1 MDYNN
6 YDRGYAE
13 PSMNASDYMT
23 RTYRWMASGLL
34 ITFAMAYIT
43 ATTPLIYLVDSLYF
57 VLTIAELALVFVL
70 SSRVQN
76 MSVDAARATF
86 FGYAL
91 LNGMVLSYY
100 FIAFSVGTLVMAFL
114 ATAVYFGL
122 MAVYGTT
129 THKDLTGWGPR
140 LMMGLVALIVTS
152 LIAGVILLVVGL
164 LGSPAMLRLL
174 NTKVDLLPGAILYLR
189 VYFLGMPALALYNFG
204 NAVFSAIGETK
215 KPLYILSF
223 AGVLNILLNLF
234 FVIVCNL
241 DVAGVALASAISQ
254 CVSAGLIL
262 HALTRVQDCY
272 ALHFKEAKLDPAM
285 TKSILALGLPAGF
298 QNAIFAIA
306 NLFIQ
311 AGVNSFDSL
320 MVKGNSAAANAD
332 PLIYDCMAAFY
343 MACASFMSQNYGAGK
358 PDRVKKSYFIS
369 LAYSFGVGLAL
380 GGGLFLFGRQ
390 FLALFTT
397 ESAVIDAGMKRV
409 GVMALAYCISAF
421 MDCTIAASRGLGKT
435 VVPTVIVIM
444 GSCVFR
450 VIWVYTIFA
459 HFHTIPSLYLLYPC
473 SWALTAIAEIL
484 YFIRCYKQAMK
495 IFREPILSSL

>member
-43 ATTPLIYLVDSLYF
+43 ATTSLIYLVDSLYL

-152 LIAGVILLVVGL
+152 LIGMLFGFGFGSSVLYCGIGLVLFMLLTAYDTQKLQQMYAYYAGDPELAEKASIYGALTLYLDFINIFLYVVRL
-164 LGSPAMLRLL
+164 LG
-174 NTKVDLLPGAILYLR
+174 
-189 VYFLGMPALALYNFG
+189 
-204 NAVFSAIGETK
+204 
-215 KPLYILSF
+215 
-223 AGVLNILLNLF
+223 
-234 FVIVCNL
+234 
-241 DVAGVALASAISQ
+241 
-254 CVSAGLIL
+254 
-262 HALTRVQDCY
+262 
-272 ALHFKEAKLDPAM
+272 
-285 TKSILALGLPAGF
+285 
-298 QNAIFAIA
+298 
-306 NLFIQ
+306 
-311 AGVNSFDSL
+311 NSRRRD
-320 MVKGNSAAANAD
+320 
-332 PLIYDCMAAFY
+332 
-343 MACASFMSQNYGAGK
+343 
-358 PDRVKKSYFIS
+358 
-369 LAYSFGVGLAL
+369 
-380 GGGLFLFGRQ
+380 
-390 FLALFTT
+390 
-397 ESAVIDAGMKRV
+397 
-409 GVMALAYCISAF
+409 
-421 MDCTIAASRGLGKT
+421 
-435 VVPTVIVIM
+435 
-444 GSCVFR
+444 
-450 VIWVYTIFA
+450 
-459 HFHTIPSLYLLYPC
+459 
-473 SWALTAIAEIL
+473 
-484 YFIRCYKQAMK
+484 
-495 IFREPILSSL
+495 